1 MYDAKATG
9 MRIKMLRK
17 QFGNSREEIAKRI
30 GRSAKFYADIERGIC
45 GMSLD
50 TLLDL
55 ADLYAVSL
63 DYLVY
68 GRENEQEAMDNR
80 EVWLV
85 DKFGRLPKEK
95 QKLVLDTVMLL
106 EEGKGY

>member
-1 MYDAKATG
+1 MYDTKAIG
-9 MRIKMLRK
+9 IRIQQLRK
-17 QFGNSREEIAKRI
+17 QFGSSREEIAGRI
-30 GRSAKFYADIERGIC
+30 GRSAKFYADIERGTC

-55 ADLYAVSL
+55 ANLYVVSL

-68 GRENEQEAMDNR
+68 GKENVQTALDNR

-85 DKFGRLPKEK
+85 DKFGRLSEEK

-106 EEGKGY
+106 EG

>member
-9 MRIKMLRK
+9 MRIKSLRK
-17 QFGNSREEIAKRI
+17 QFGSSREEIAGRI

-68 GRENEQEAMDNR
+68 GKENGQEALDNR
-80 EVWLV
+80 KVWLV
-85 DKFGRLPKEK
+85 DKFERLPEEK

-106 EEGKGY
+106 VK

>member
-9 MRIKMLRK
+9 MRIKALRK
-17 QFGNSREEIAKRI
+17 QFGNSREEIAGKI

-55 ADLYAVSL
+55 ADLYSVSL
-63 DYLVY
+63 DYLVF
-68 GRENEQEAMDNR
+68 GKENGQEAMDNR
-80 EVWLV
+80 GTWLV
-85 DKFGRLPKEK
+85 DKFGRLPEEK
-95 QKLVLDTVMLL
+95 KKLVLDTVMLL
-106 EEGKGY
+106 ES

>member
-1 MYDAKATG
+1 MYDTKAMG
-9 MRIKMLRK
+9 IRIQRLRK
-17 QFGNSREEIAKRI
+17 QFGSSREEIAGRI
-30 GRSAKFYADIERGIC
+30 GRSAKYYADIERGNC

-68 GRENEQEAMDNR
+68 GRESGQESMDNR
-80 EVWLV
+80 EIWLV
-85 DKFGRLPKEK
+85 DKFGRLPEEK

-106 EEGKGY
+106 EG

>member
-9 MRIKMLRK
+9 MRIKALRK
-17 QFGNSREEIAKRI
+17 QFGNSREEIAGKI

-55 ADLYAVSL
+55 ADLYSVSL
-63 DYLVY
+63 DYLVL
-68 GRENEQEAMDNR
+68 GKESGQETMDNR
-80 EVWLV
+80 ETWLV
-85 DKFGRLPKEK
+85 DKFDRLSEEK
-95 QKLVLDTVMLL
+95 KKLVLDTVMLL
-106 EEGKGY
+106 EN